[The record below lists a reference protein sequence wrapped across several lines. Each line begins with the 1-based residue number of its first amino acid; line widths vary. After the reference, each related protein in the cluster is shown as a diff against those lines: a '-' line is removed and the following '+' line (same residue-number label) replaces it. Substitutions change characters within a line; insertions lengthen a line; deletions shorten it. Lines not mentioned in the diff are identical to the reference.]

1 MIQLFK
7 INFKYIVK
15 MLVCYNIML
24 SLLIVII
31 IYQFIN
37 FFSFRN
43 NNMYFVGV
51 DVGTGSVRAALVDG
65 TGRILK
71 KSTNAIQTWNPEENF
86 YQQSSEDIWCSC
98 CKVVRVR
105 SEKNYHY
112 LSNLCLHTRLYYYTS
127 LHYSKIIDDNNMLF
141 GIIPTIFNI

>member
-1 MIQLFK
+1 MFVY
-7 INFKYIVK
+7 F
-15 MLVCYNIML
+15 NIML
-24 SLLIVII
+24 TLFIVII
-31 IYQFIN
+31 IYLFIC

-86 YQQSSEDIWCSC
+86 YQQSSEDIWRSC

-105 SEKNYHY
+105 NEKS
-112 LSNLCLHTRLYYYTS
+112 LSNLS
-127 LHYSKIIDDNNMLF
+127 LHNTTILNSKIIDDNNMLF
-141 GIIPTIFNI
+141 GIIPTIFNIKLI

>member
-7 INFKYIVK
+7 INFQYIVK

-31 IYQFIN
+31 IYKFII

-65 TGRILK
+65 TGQILK

-86 YQQSSEDIWCSC
+86 YQQSSEDIWRSC

-105 SEKNYHY
+105 NEKKLS
-112 LSNLCLHTRLYYYTS
+112 LSNLSLHT
-127 LHYSKIIDDNNMLF
+127 
-141 GIIPTIFNI
+141 

>member
-15 MLVCYNIML
+15 MLVHYNIML

-31 IYQFIN
+31 IYQFII
-37 FFSFRN
+37 FFSRRN

-65 TGRILK
+65 KGRILK

-105 SEKNYHY
+105 NEKK
-112 LSNLCLHTRLYYYTS
+112 LSLFNLSLHTRLYYYTS
-127 LHYSKIIDDNNMLF
+127 LYYLKIIDDNKIALWYNTYHF
-141 GIIPTIFNI
+141 QY